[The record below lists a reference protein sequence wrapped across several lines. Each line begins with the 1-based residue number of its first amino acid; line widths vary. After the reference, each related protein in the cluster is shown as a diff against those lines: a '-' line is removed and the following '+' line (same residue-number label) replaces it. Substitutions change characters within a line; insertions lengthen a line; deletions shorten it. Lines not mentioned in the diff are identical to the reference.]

1 MLQTQQETTA
11 KRAKVAKPKK
21 EIGDD
26 NKENSK
32 SNNNGEEQQLKTLT
46 SKQVEQFGALSAALS
61 ERREQ
66 LKEYLDNL
74 NDTKIADYI
83 PAYLPKK
90 IVVKLNEANMVISD
104 LDVAASDKKVTCVKT
119 AVDSSGSMKADMME
133 LMKKA
138 AAAVDNGM
146 GEANCEWD
154 EVDGKSVIVPCQA

>member
-1 MLQTQQETTA
+1 M
-11 KRAKVAKPKK
+11 
-21 EIGDD
+21 
-26 NKENSK
+26 
-32 SNNNGEEQQLKTLT
+32 
-46 SKQVEQFGALSAALS
+46 S

-154 EVDGKSVIVPCQA
+154 EVDGKSVIVPCEA